1 MSKRIIVII
10 IIIGLSNIVLITIR
24 NAHLN
29 DIKADFR
36 ASSDKYI
43 PFGVPVVPLENII
56 AHGQFLFIGFVGG
69 TNRLSEATIFE

>member
-1 MSKRIIVII
+1 MLYYRYNNYYRIIEY
-10 IIIGLSNIVLITIR
+10 STNYNNIR

-56 AHGQFLFIGFVGG
+56 AHGQFLFIGFVVG